1 MVFKSLKYMAL
12 VYINIRKKTQLI
24 SGLTKGRQLYAK
36 YYFLVN
42 FINIE
47 NEFETLRDNFPRVDF
62 NITGAD
68 KHVPEAEWQ
77 IRVFKKRTWSVQHT
91 LPFRKIWT
99 KIIIMMFN
107 FSVLWLNNPPVSS
120 GVGGDLS
127 PTTIVT
133 GRTIDFKLHYNI

>member
-1 MVFKSLKYMAL
+1 MVVQYYANVPSSIRKLHCHVSIAVEIIYVKSLTFLVMVFKSLKYMAL

-91 LPFRKIWT
+91 LPFRKI
-99 KIIIMMFN
+99 
-107 FSVLWLNNPPVSS
+107 
-120 GVGGDLS
+120 
-127 PTTIVT
+127 
-133 GRTIDFKLHYNI
+133 